1 MERAGPSLYVDM
13 GTGPEA
19 EIILASGSGFDQH
32 IAKATPAE
40 YLISFMERDYS
51 AYRKEI
57 NHLLKEHPLFEARQ
71 EISEEDFTDLLVD
84 VFSLSAMLKEM
95 DPIANFVVSSRL
107 FGFFTGSVPE
117 GDDGSA
123 SFLLRTGHY
132 ALRLLWEPI
141 LAQVRLQ
148 NIFEVVFDDFERATQ
163 RERYTALKETYPPLV
178 NTMFLSRR
186 AEIDSGDIPLGIIT
200 EYSPRSI
207 YELYILTLNPYFQ
220 QNKQRIARCQC
231 CGKYFIPATKKE
243 TLYCSRVFE
252 GRACRQLGPNLKR
265 KLGPESDEALKKYK
279 QLRDRMFERMSRF
292 ETAAEWDRKNLFQ
305 IDSVKYSEWLDMAHS
320 ARREY
325 LDGGLTAEEFLRRI
339 DIYND
344 LDDHMAE
351 KKETP
356 PPQESKWRRKVESSI
371 DFDPETEYPP
381 MMVLDLS
388 NGPAEWQYF
397 TAEELKQMA
406 KGSGASLQERFGRKS
421 TEDAGKG

>member
-1 MERAGPSLYVDM
+1 MERAGPSLYMDM

-19 EIILASGSGFDQH
+19 EIILASGSGYDQH
-32 IAKATPAE
+32 ITKATPAE
-40 YLISFMERDYS
+40 YLISFVERDYS

-57 NHLLKEHPLFEARQ
+57 NRLLKEHPLFEASQ
-71 EISEEDFTDLLVD
+71 EISEEDFIDFLVD

-95 DPIANFVVSSRL
+95 DPIADFVVSSRL
-107 FGFFTGSVPE
+107 FGFFTGSMPE

-132 ALRLLWEPI
+132 ALRLLREPI

-207 YELYILTLNPYFQ
+207 YELYILTLNLYFQ

-231 CGKYFIPATKKE
+231 CGKYFIPGTKKE

-252 GRACRQLGPNLKR
+252 GRACKQLGPNLKR

-279 QLRDRMFERMSRF
+279 QLRSRMFERMSRF

-305 IDSVKYSEWLDMAHS
+305 MDSVKYSEWLDMAHS
-320 ARREY
+320 TRREY
-325 LDGGLTAEEFLRRI
+325 LDGGADGGRI
-339 DIYND
+339 SEADRY
-344 LDDHMAE
+344 
-351 KKETP
+351 
-356 PPQESKWRRKVESSI
+356 
-371 DFDPETEYPP
+371 
-381 MMVLDLS
+381 
-388 NGPAEWQYF
+388 
-397 TAEELKQMA
+397 
-406 KGSGASLQERFGRKS
+406 LQ
-421 TEDAGKG
+421 

>member
-1 MERAGPSLYVDM
+1 M
-13 GTGPEA
+13 
-19 EIILASGSGFDQH
+19 
-32 IAKATPAE
+32 
-40 YLISFMERDYS
+40 
-51 AYRKEI
+51 
-57 NHLLKEHPLFEARQ
+57 
-71 EISEEDFTDLLVD
+71 
-84 VFSLSAMLKEM
+84 
-95 DPIANFVVSSRL
+95 
-107 FGFFTGSVPE
+107 
-117 GDDGSA
+117 
-123 SFLLRTGHY
+123 
-132 ALRLLWEPI
+132 
-141 LAQVRLQ
+141 
-148 NIFEVVFDDFERATQ
+148 
-163 RERYTALKETYPPLV
+163 
-178 NTMFLSRR
+178 
-186 AEIDSGDIPLGIIT
+186 GIIT

-207 YELYILTLNPYFQ
+207 YELYILTLNLYFQ

-371 DFDPETEYPP
+371 DFDPETAYPP

>member
-1 MERAGPSLYVDM
+1 MERAGPSLYMDV

-19 EIILASGSGFDQH
+19 KIILASGSGYDQH
-32 IAKATPAE
+32 ITKATPAE
-40 YLISFMERDYS
+40 YLISFVERDYS

-57 NHLLKEHPLFEARQ
+57 NRLLKEHPLFEASQ
-71 EISEEDFTDLLVD
+71 EISEEDFIDFLVD

-95 DPIANFVVSSRL
+95 DPIADFVVSSRL
-107 FGFFTGSVPE
+107 FGFFTGSMPE

-132 ALRLLWEPI
+132 ALRLLREPI

-186 AEIDSGDIPLGIIT
+186 VEIDSGDIPLGVIT

-207 YELYILTLNPYFQ
+207 YELYILTLNLYFQ

-231 CGKYFIPATKKE
+231 CGKYFIPGTKKE

-252 GRACRQLGPNLKR
+252 GRACKQLGPNLKR

-279 QLRDRMFERMSRF
+279 QLRSRMFERMSRF

-305 IDSVKYSEWLDMAHS
+305 MDSVKYSEWLDMAHS
-320 ARREY
+320 TRREY

-344 LDDHMAE
+344 LADHMAE

-371 DFDPETEYPP
+371 DFDPETAYPP

-406 KGSGASLQERFGRKS
+406 KGSGVSLQERFGRKS